1 LPKTRDERLSD
12 LDLKGLFQKHAKAL
26 HSFLLRKS
34 RDPQLAADLTQESFL
49 RLAEQRGGERI
60 DNSPAY
66 LFRTASNLLID
77 HQRQQIRRKTDLV
90 GEDVLFEVEA
100 GGSSLDEITAA
111 RQSVERL
118 QHAIGELPPR
128 TQEIFRL
135 NRIEGLTHAQV
146 ARELGI
152 SDSSVQKHLAR
163 ALAHV
168 MERLVEADEQA

>member
-1 LPKTRDERLSD
+1 MSD
-12 LDLKGLFQKHAKAL
+12 LDLKGLFQKHAKTL

-49 RLAEQRGGERI
+49 RLAEQSGGERI

-66 LFRTASNLLID
+66 LYRTASNLLID
-77 HQRQQIRRKTDLV
+77 HQRQQIRRRTDLL
-90 GEDVLFEVEA
+90 GNDLLHEIEA
-100 GGSSLDEITAA
+100 EGSSLDDITAA
-111 RQSVERL
+111 RQRIERL
-118 QHAIGELPPR
+118 QEAVAELPAR

-146 ARELGI
+146 ARQLEI

-168 MERLVEADEQA
+168 MERVLEVDEQA

>member
-1 LPKTRDERLSD
+1 MSD
-12 LDLKGLFQKHAKAL
+12 LDLKGLFQKHATAL
-26 HSFLLRKS
+26 HRFLLRKS

-49 RLAEQRGGERI
+49 RLAEQGTGERI

-66 LFRTASNLLID
+66 LYRTASNLLID
-77 HQRQQIRRKTDLV
+77 HQRQQIRRRTDLL

-100 GGSSLDEITAA
+100 GGSSLDDITAA

-118 QHAIGELPPR
+118 QQAIAELPVR

-168 MERLVEADEQA
+168 MERLQETDAQR

>member
-1 LPKTRDERLSD
+1 MSD

-26 HSFLLRKS
+26 HNFLLSKS

-49 RLAEQRGGERI
+49 RLAEQRDGGRI

-77 HQRQQIRRKTDLV
+77 HQRQQIRRKTDLL
-90 GEDVLFEVEA
+90 GEDVLHEVEA
-100 GGSSLDEITAA
+100 GGSSLDDITAA
-111 RQSVERL
+111 RQGLERL
-118 QHAIGELPPR
+118 QRAIAELPPR

-135 NRIEGLTHAQV
+135 NRLEGLTHAQV
-146 ARELGI
+146 ARQLGI

-168 MERLVEADEQA
+168 MERLVEAGEQA

>member
-1 LPKTRDERLSD
+1 MSN
-12 LDLKGLFQKHAKAL
+12 LDIKSLFQMHAKAL

-49 RLAEQRGGERI
+49 RLAEQRGGEHI
-60 DNSPAY
+60 TNSPAY
-66 LFRTASNLLID
+66 LYRTANNLLID
-77 HQRQQIRRKTDLV
+77 HQRQQLRHKTDLV
-90 GEDVLFEVEA
+90 TNDVLAEVES
-100 GGSSLDEITAA
+100 GNRSLEEITEAH
-111 RQSVERL
+111 REIERL
-118 QHAIGELPPR
+118 QRAIAELPLR

-152 SDSSVQKHLAR
+152 SESSVQKHLAR

-168 MERLVEADEQA
+168 MARLAEVDVRP

>member
-1 LPKTRDERLSD
+1 MSD
-12 LDLKGLFQKHAKAL
+12 LDLKGLFQKHAKTL

-34 RDPQLAADLTQESFL
+34 RDPHLAADLTQESFL
-49 RLAEQRGGERI
+49 RLAEQSGGERI

-66 LFRTASNLLID
+66 LYRTASNLLID
-77 HQRQQIRRKTDLV
+77 HQRQQIRRRTDLL
-90 GEDVLFEVEA
+90 GDDLLHEIEA
-100 GGSSLDEITAA
+100 EGSSLDDITAA
-111 RQSVERL
+111 RQRIERL
-118 QHAIGELPPR
+118 QEAVAELPAR

-146 ARELGI
+146 ARQLEI

-168 MERLVEADEQA
+168 MERVLEVDEQA

>member
-1 LPKTRDERLSD
+1 MSD
-12 LDLKGLFQKHAKAL
+12 LDIKGLFQMHAKAL
-26 HSFLLRKS
+26 QSFLLRKS

-49 RLAEQRGGERI
+49 RLAEQRGGEPI
-60 DNSPAY
+60 DNSLGY
-66 LFRTASNLLID
+66 LYRTASNLLID
-77 HQRQQIRRKTDLV
+77 HQRQQLRRKTDLV
-90 GEDVLFEVEA
+90 SEDVLAEVA
-100 GGSSLDEITAA
+100 SSSSSLEDITAA

-118 QHAIGELPPR
+118 QQAIAELPPR

-146 ARELGI
+146 ACELGI

-168 MERLVEADEQA
+168 MARLVEAGEGP